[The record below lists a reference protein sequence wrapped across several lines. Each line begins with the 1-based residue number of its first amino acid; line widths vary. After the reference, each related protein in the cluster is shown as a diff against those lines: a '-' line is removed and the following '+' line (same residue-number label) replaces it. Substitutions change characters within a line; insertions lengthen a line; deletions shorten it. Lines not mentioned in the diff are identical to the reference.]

1 MNKEKIL
8 LARKISKMSYED
20 LKDFRKNCTEKEK
33 EDLENYLKN
42 PYYELY
48 NENKDL
54 SKIEFEDRVINLNFD
69 NLKLSDDFIDS
80 GYFTLRKNN
89 QLYNGYE
96 RFFTT
101 KQMFYFMICN
111 YLEENKALK
120 DDFKRYTNTQIKAEL
135 KEISKL
141 KSNLLSYIKK
151 QKNDYMDITKI
162 NQPTEIEKL
171 YLNDFSIIP
180 LEDRQIKLYKDMLQD
195 LEDTEKKLIKHY
207 EANFY
212 SKETLKYKLL
222 KDMIY
227 YLNKNY
233 KFQKETLKNEIN
245 VLEDEIKNFDK
256 FKEGLSQMKTK
267 LNDIKAKLKEIPK
280 DETTKIQ
287 HFLNDDKGL
296 NLSIHSTN
304 LDKYLKK
311 DYIKLYIL
319 DS

>member
-8 LARKISKMSYED
+8 LARKI
-20 LKDFRKNCTEKEK
+20 
-33 EDLENYLKN
+33 
-42 PYYELY
+42 
-48 NENKDL
+48 

-80 GYFTLRKNN
+80 RYFILRKNN

-101 KQMFYFMICN
+101 KQMFYLMICN

-162 NQPTEIEKL
+162 DQPTEIEKL
-171 YLNDFSIIP
+171 YLNDFSIIL
-180 LEDRQIKLYKDMLQD
+180 LENRQIKLYKDMLQD
-195 LEDTEKKLIKHY
+195 LRDTKKKLIKHY
-207 EANFY
+207 KKVFY
-212 SKETLKYKLL
+212 AKETLKYKLL

-256 FKEGLSQMKTK
+256 SKEGLSQKRTK
-267 LNDIKAKLKEIPK
+267 LKNLQYKLKEIPK

-311 DYIKLYIL
+311 DYIKHYIL

>member
-1 MNKEKIL
+1 MEK
-8 LARKISKMSYED
+8 
-20 LKDFRKNCTEKEK
+20 
-33 EDLENYLKN
+33 
-42 PYYELY
+42 LY

-101 KQMFYFMICN
+101 KQMFYLMICN

-195 LEDTEKKLIKHY
+195 LRDTKKKLIKHY
-207 EANFY
+207 KKVFSA
-212 SKETLKYKLL
+212 KETLKYKLL

-233 KFQKETLKNEIN
+233 EFQKENLKKEIKI
-245 VLEDEIKNFDK
+245 LEDEIRNFDK

-267 LNDIKAKLKEIPK
+267 LKNLQYKLKNLPKNATEEI
-280 DETTKIQ
+280 ET
-287 HFLNDDKGL
+287 FLKRGISL
-296 NLSIHSTN
+296 NLSVHHKN
-304 LDKYLKK
+304 LNRYLKRG
-311 DYIKLYIL
+311 YIRFYIL
-319 DS
+319 VE